1 MLVELS
7 FAHDIR
13 EQRHVVV
20 IVRDCSYDD
29 SLYFVY
35 RSILM
40 LVLVHLD
47 FSWLV
52 LMQLHD
58 IHPHNKFI

>member
-20 IVRDCSYDD
+20 IVRTAHMMTHYV
-29 SLYFVY
+29 LFIEVY
-35 RSILM
+35 
-40 LVLVHLD
+40 
-47 FSWLV
+47 
-52 LMQLHD
+52 
-58 IHPHNKFI
+58 